1 MMTQPMTRDEGQ
13 QSGSNDESTGAVV
26 TRCVCH
32 DVSFEKVRRF
42 AAGHHGCT
50 LSMLRDEFGCGT
62 GCGLCVPFLRL
73 MLATGRTRFHPDE
86 AAGPQA
92 VS

>member
-1 MMTQPMTRDEGQ
+1 MTTQPTTRGDGQ
-13 QSGSNDESTGAVV
+13 DPIKRDVSDESV

-32 DVSFEKVRRF
+32 DVTFEQMRQFV
-42 AAGHHGCT
+42 GSNPGCT
-50 LSMLRDEFGCGT
+50 IAALRDRFGCGT

-73 MLATGRTRFHPDE
+73 MLATGRTRFRPDE